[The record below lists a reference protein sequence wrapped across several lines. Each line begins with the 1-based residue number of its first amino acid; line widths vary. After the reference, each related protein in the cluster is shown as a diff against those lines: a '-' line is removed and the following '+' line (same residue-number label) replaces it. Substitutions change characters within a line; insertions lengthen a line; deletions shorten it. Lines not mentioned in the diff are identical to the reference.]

1 MLLEGKKAIITGGT
15 RGIGYAIACR
25 FIEEGAAVTVFGSRQ
40 ETADAAVE
48 KLTAAYPE
56 AKVWGRSCDL
66 TSLEAVTEAFSR
78 AAADMGGLD
87 TVVNNAGISQ
97 RSPLLDYTAEEFA
110 KVMDLNVIAVFNGH
124 QAAAKIMTEAG
135 HGGTITTTSSM
146 VAKYGQPSGVG
157 YPTSKF
163 AVNGMVQSLS
173 RELAPMGIRVNAVAP
188 GVTKT
193 DMVANLPEEVIKP
206 IIATI
211 PLGRMASPRTSPTPS
226 SSWQAICPPTLRAP
240 SSPSTEP
247 PAPKDARLR
256 LKSQQSLT
264 QKARRLHLPQ
274 AARLLLF
281 RREAVRLFAVV
292 LVGFFVRIKFQHAT
306 AILMHGKLGTL
317 QAATL
322 ARGELGRINLVA
334 IGLIGKQVRRVHDAG
349 IDVAARR
356 LGGKT
361 LGNRIE
367 RRQAL
372 EYATMAMRSQQLMLA
387 REQAR

>member
-48 KLTAAYPE
+48 KLTAVYPD

-66 TSLEAVTEAFSR
+66 TSLEAVTEAFTQ

-110 KVMDLNVIAVFNGH
+110 KVMDLNVVAVFNGH

-146 VAKYGQPSGVG
+146 VAKYGQPSGCKAVEPIMRAAGHGCIVNTSSMVSLYGQPSGVG

-211 PLGRMASPRTSPTPS
+211 PLGRMGEPEDVANAFVFLASDMS
-226 SSWQAICPPTLRAP
+226 SYVTGAI
-240 SSPSTEP
+240 
-247 PAPKDARLR
+247 
-256 LKSQQSLT
+256 
-264 QKARRLHLPQ
+264 LPVDG
-274 AARLLLF
+274 AAR
-281 RREAVRLFAVV
+281 
-292 LVGFFVRIKFQHAT
+292 
-306 AILMHGKLGTL
+306 
-317 QAATL
+317 
-322 ARGELGRINLVA
+322 
-334 IGLIGKQVRRVHDAG
+334 
-349 IDVAARR
+349 
-356 LGGKT
+356 
-361 LGNRIE
+361 
-367 RRQAL
+367 
-372 EYATMAMRSQQLMLA
+372 S
-387 REQAR
+387 

>member
-66 TSLEAVTEAFSR
+66 TSLEAVTEAFTR
-78 AAADMGGLD
+78 AAADMGGFD

-97 RSPLLDYTAEEFA
+97 RSPLLEYTAEEFA
-110 KVMDLNVIAVFNGH
+110 KVMDLNVVAVFNGPK
-124 QAAAKIMTEAG
+124 AAAKIMTEAG

-206 IIATI
+206 IIATHSAR
-211 PLGRMASPRTSPTPS
+211 PHGRSPRTSPTPS
-226 SSWQAICPPTLRAP
+226 SSLGKRHVLLCHGRRTP
-240 SSPSTEP
+240 PSTEP
-247 PAPKDARLR
+247 PA
-256 LKSQQSLT
+256 LKG
-264 QKARRLHLPQ
+264 RRLLSQPSTEPYAKGAACIDCRQRALP
-274 AARLLLF
+274 LF
-281 RREAVRLFAVV
+281 RRNPYPSFLA
-292 LVGFFVRIKFQHAT
+292 QN
-306 AILMHGKLGTL
+306 GT
-317 QAATL
+317 
-322 ARGELGRINLVA
+322 
-334 IGLIGKQVRRVHDAG
+334 
-349 IDVAARR
+349 
-356 LGGKT
+356 
-361 LGNRIE
+361 
-367 RRQAL
+367 
-372 EYATMAMRSQQLMLA
+372 
-387 REQAR
+387 